1 MISFIIRRI
10 VMMFFTLV
18 GISIVSFIIIQAP
31 PGDYLS
37 TYMSRLSAAGIA
49 IDPAEIEALKER
61 YGLGKPMYLQY
72 IRWVINLLH
81 GDLGRSM
88 QWDASVKSIILQRLP
103 GSFTL
108 SLFSFIFSYLIAIPI
123 GVFSATHQYSFWDY
137 VFSFIGFLGRSIPP
151 FFLALIAL
159 WLYFTST
166 GNVAVGLFS
175 KEFQTASWSFTKFI
189 DLLSHIWLPVLIIG
203 LEGTCGIIRVV
214 RNNLLDELQ
223 KPYVIT
229 ARSKGLP
236 ERRLLYKYPFRIAIN
251 PVISTVGWMLPSLVS
266 GELFV
271 SLILNIPTL
280 GPVFIDSLR
289 SQDMFLASSIILILS
304 SLTVIGTLISDIL
317 LVWVDPRIK
326 YL

>member
-1 MISFIIRRI
+1 
-10 VMMFFTLV
+10 MFFTLI
-18 GISIVSFIIIQAP
+18 GISILSFIIIQAP

-37 TYMSRLSAAGIA
+37 SYMARLTAAGIA
-49 IDPAEIEALKER
+49 INPAEIEALKVR
-61 YGLGKPMYLQY
+61 YGLDQPMYVQY
-72 IRWVINLLH
+72 IRWMSNLLH

-88 QWDASVKSIILQRLP
+88 QWNTTVKDIILQRLP
-103 GSFTL
+103 GSFTI
-108 SLFSFIFSYLIAIPI
+108 SLFSFIISYLIAIPI
-123 GVFSATHQYSFWDY
+123 GVFSATHKYSFWDY
-137 VFSFIGFLGRSIPP
+137 LFSFVGFLGISIPS

-159 WLYFTST
+159 WLYFIST
-166 GNVAVGLFS
+166 GNVMVGLFS
-175 KEFQTASWSFTKFI
+175 REFQTAPWSLAKFA
-189 DLLSHIWLPVLIIG
+189 DLLSHIWLPVIILG
-203 LEGTCGIIRVV
+203 LGGTCGIIRSV

-229 ARSKGLP
+229 ARAKGLP

-251 PVISTVGWMLPSLVS
+251 PIISTIGWMLPSLVS

-280 GPVFIDSLR
+280 GPIFTDSLI
-289 SQDMFLASSIILILS
+289 SQDMFLASSIVLVLS

-317 LVWVDPRIK
+317 LAWVDPRIR